1 LDNNFS
7 TIGTNSLR
15 GSIVQGATTIQQM
28 RNYEPYNKIL
38 LIEDNPGDA
47 RLVEIL
53 LSESDLL
60 NCKITNKVNL
70 ADGMAALEEADD
82 FAAILLDLTLPDSRG
97 FETLETLLGK
107 YPDNNVIVLTG
118 LQDKSLGINSVKAG
132 AQDFLIKG
140 AFDSDQLSKSLRYSI
155 ERNLVLKRLEET
167 QRIANIG
174 NWEYN
179 PTTEEILASDQIY
192 RIFGLKPRKAGLN
205 YVDILRENHPFREFN
220 DIHQEALANQD
231 RSIRKDIRI
240 PKMEGGYRDVFIQCK
255 ASVSAESKVILTGIM
270 QDITERKKSEDELLK
285 SQEKYQ
291 DFFNKSK
298 DPIYICSMGGKCE
311 AFNKALEELLGYS
324 KEEISDLNIHDLI
337 RSENGMDNFFDHLKR
352 DKEVQ
357 DFEVEIQRKDG
368 EKKYCLITA
377 TMLDS
382 ETEESYNGVIRDIT
396 EKKQAE
402 ALRKARDLA
411 RTSAKM
417 KEKFIA
423 SISHEMRTP
432 MNAILGMS
440 NLVIQTELDPEQ
452 FNYINSINQSSELLL
467 GIVNDILEISTLE
480 NGKIKFENKDFDLKE
495 VLRNL
500 VNVMQYKVDE
510 KNLKLI
516 VDVEENVPQ
525 FIKGD
530 KLRLNQ
536 VLYNLVGNA
545 VKFTDKGSIHIRVLN
560 LYNVDDNVFLKFE
573 VEDTGIGIP
582 KDKVEAVFETFT
594 RIRTKDRIYEG
605 TGLGLSIAK
614 NLIEQQGGKISA
626 KSIENVG
633 STFFFDLVFNIGSRK
648 EADTP
653 TPELDDTIHLDRPVR
668 LLLVEDNKLNQMVAK
683 KTLQKKWP
691 DIDITIADN
700 GQLGV
705 DAIKSK
711 KYDIVLM
718 DIQMPIMDGYEATQ
732 YIRANMPPEIAN
744 MPILAM
750 TAHANI
756 SKDDSYKEFGMDDFV
771 LKPFKT
777 EQLFGKIA
785 QYVNYGNG
793 RG

>member
-1 LDNNFS
+1 MDNNFS

-705 DAIKSK
+705 DAVKSK

>member
-1 LDNNFS
+1 MDNNFS
-7 TIGTNSLR
+7 TIGTNSLG

>member
-1 LDNNFS
+1 MDTNFS
-7 TIGTNSLR
+7 QSGTGFSDGSATQETATIE
-15 GSIVQGATTIQQM
+15 QM
-28 RNYEPYNKIL
+28 TNYEPHNKIL

-60 NCKITNKVNL
+60 NCKITNKVSL

-82 FAAILLDLTLPDSRG
+82 YAAILLDLTLPDSRG
-97 FETLETLLGK
+97 FETLETLLSK
-107 YPDNNVIVLTG
+107 FPDNNVIVLTG

-140 AFDSDQLSKSLRYSI
+140 AFDSDQLAKSLRYSI
-155 ERNLVLKRLEET
+155 ERNVVLKRLEET

-174 NWEYN
+174 NWEYH
-179 PTTEEILASDQIY
+179 PDTEEFLASTQIY
-192 RIFGLKPRKAGLN
+192 RIFGLEPRKTVLN
-205 YVDILRENHPFREFN
+205 FQEILDTNHPFHIVNE
-220 DIHQEALANQD
+220 IHQEARANSD
-231 RSIRKDIRI
+231 NGVRKDIRVV
-240 PKMEGGYRDVFIQCK
+240 KKDGTECYVFVQCK
-255 ASVSAESKVILTGIM
+255 ASVSAESKMVLTGIM
-270 QDITERKKSEDELLK
+270 QDITERKKAEAELLK

-291 DFFNKSK
+291 DIFNQSK
-298 DPIYICSMGGKCE
+298 DPIYICTMDGKCE
-311 AFNKALEELLGYS
+311 VFNDALVDLLGLS
-324 KEEISDLNIHDLI
+324 KEEISQIDIHKLFS
-337 RSENGMDNFFDHLKR
+337 SEKGMDGFFERLQRNKDVE
-352 DKEVQ
+352 DFE
-357 DFEVEIQRKDG
+357 FEVERKDG
-368 EKKYCLITA
+368 EKRFCTLTA
-377 TMLDS
+377 TML
-382 ETEESYNGVIRDIT
+382 ESVGTPRYNGVIRDIT

-440 NLVIQTELDPEQ
+440 NLVIQTDLNPEQ
-452 FNYINSINQSSELLL
+452 YNYISSIKQSSELLL

-495 VLRNL
+495 LLDNMVK
-500 VNVMQYKVDE
+500 VMKYKVVE
-510 KNLKLI
+510 KSLDLV
-516 VDVEENVPQ
+516 VDIQPGVPR
-525 FIKGD
+525 FLKGD

-536 VLYNLVGNA
+536 ILYNLVGNA
-545 VKFTDKGSIHIRVLN
+545 VKFTDKGSIHVRVMN
-560 LYNVDDNVFLKFE
+560 QYDGDDSAFLKFE

-582 KDKVEAVFETFT
+582 ADKVDAVFETFT
-594 RIRTKDRIYEG
+594 RVRTKDRIFEG

-614 NLIEQQGGKISA
+614 NLVEQQGGKIGATS
-626 KSIENVG
+626 VYGQG
-633 STFFFDLVFNIGSRK
+633 STFFFDLVFEVGTQE
-648 EADTP
+648 EASAP
-653 TPELDDTIHLDRPVR
+653 TPEMDDTIQLDRPIR

-691 DIDITIADN
+691 DIDLTIADN
-700 GQLGV
+700 GQLGI
-705 DAIKSK
+705 DAIKTK
-711 KYDIVLM
+711 KFDIVLM
-718 DIQMPIMDGYEATQ
+718 DIQMPIMDGYEATM

-756 SKDDSYKEFGMDDFV
+756 SKDHSYREYGMDDFV
-771 LKPFKT
+771 LKPFKP
-777 EQLFGKIA
+777 EQLFGKNSPIC
-785 QYVNYGNG
+785 
-793 RG
+793 

>member
-1 LDNNFS
+1 MDTNFS
-7 TIGTNSLR
+7 QHSTNFSG
-15 GSIVQGATTIQQM
+15 GSTTQDAAIIEQM
-28 RNYEPYNKIL
+28 ANYEPHNKIL

-60 NCKITNKVNL
+60 NCKITNKTNL

-82 FAAILLDLTLPDSRG
+82 YAAILLDLTLPDSRG
-97 FETLETLLGK
+97 FETLETLLSK
-107 YPDNNVIVLTG
+107 FPDNNVIVLTG

-140 AFDSDQLSKSLRYSI
+140 AFDSDQLAKSLRYSI
-155 ERNLVLKRLEET
+155 ERNIVLKRLEET

-179 PTTEEILASDQIY
+179 PSTEEFLPSDQIY
-192 RIFGLKPRKAGLN
+192 RIFGLEPRKTVMNFANILN
-205 YVDILRENHPFREFN
+205 ENHPFKIVN
-220 DIHQEALANQD
+220 QIHQEALASPD
-231 RSIRKDIRI
+231 DSIRKDI
-240 PKMEGGYRDVFIQCK
+240 KVVKQNGEECYVFVQCK
-255 ASVSAESKVILTGIM
+255 ASVSAESKVVLTGIM
-270 QDITERKKSEDELLK
+270 QDITERKKSEDELLR

-291 DFFNKSK
+291 DIFNQSK
-298 DPIYICSMGGKCE
+298 DPIYICTMDGKCE
-311 AFNKALEELLGYS
+311 VFNDALVDLLGYERAEIGQLNLHQLFS
-324 KEEISDLNIHDLI
+324 CEE
-337 RSENGMDNFFDHLKR
+337 GMARVFDKLKR
-352 DKEVQ
+352 LGDIQ
-357 DFEVEIQRKDG
+357 DFEFEIERKDG
-368 EKKYCLITA
+368 EKRFCTLTA
-377 TMLDS
+377 TMLES
-382 ETEESYNGVIRDIT
+382 ESTPSYNGVIRDIT

-440 NLVIQTELDPEQ
+440 NLVIQTELNPEQ
-452 FNYINSINQSSELLL
+452 YNYISSIKQSSELLL

-480 NGKIKFENKDFDLKE
+480 NGKIKFEHKDFDLHELLDNMVK
-495 VLRNL
+495 
-500 VNVMQYKVDE
+500 VMKYKVVE
-510 KNLKLI
+510 KSLDLVI
-516 VDVEENVPQ
+516 DIQEGVPRYL
-525 FIKGD
+525 KGD

-536 VLYNLVGNA
+536 ILYNLVGNA
-545 VKFTDKGSIHIRVLN
+545 VKFTDKGSIHIRVMN
-560 LYNVDDNVFLKFE
+560 QYDGDDSAFLKFE

-582 KDKVEAVFETFT
+582 PDKVDAVFETFT
-594 RIRTKDRIYEG
+594 RVRTKDRIFEG

-614 NLIEQQGGKISA
+614 NLVEQQAGKIGARS
-626 KSIENVG
+626 VYGQG
-633 STFFFDLVFNIGSRK
+633 STFWFDIVFDIGTIE
-648 EADTP
+648 EATAP
-653 TPELDDTIHLDRPVR
+653 KPELDDTIHLDRPIR

-691 DIDITIADN
+691 DIDLTIADN

-705 DAIKSK
+705 EAIKTK

-718 DIQMPIMDGYEATQ
+718 DIQMPIMDGYEATL
-732 YIRANMPPEIAN
+732 YIRSNMPPEIAN

-756 SKDDSYKEFGMDDFV
+756 SKDHSYREYGMDDFV
-771 LKPFKT
+771 LKPFKP

-785 QYVNYGNG
+785 QYVNHGNG
-793 RG
+793 RS

>member
-1 LDNNFS
+1 MDNNFS
-7 TIGTNSLR
+7 TIGTNSLG

-291 DFFNKSK
+291 DSNW
-298 DPIYICSMGGKCE
+298 
-311 AFNKALEELLGYS
+311 
-324 KEEISDLNIHDLI
+324 
-337 RSENGMDNFFDHLKR
+337 
-352 DKEVQ
+352 
-357 DFEVEIQRKDG
+357 RK
-368 EKKYCLITA
+368 
-377 TMLDS
+377 
-382 ETEESYNGVIRDIT
+382 
-396 EKKQAE
+396 
-402 ALRKARDLA
+402 
-411 RTSAKM
+411 
-417 KEKFIA
+417 
-423 SISHEMRTP
+423 
-432 MNAILGMS
+432 
-440 NLVIQTELDPEQ
+440 
-452 FNYINSINQSSELLL
+452 NS
-467 GIVNDILEISTLE
+467 
-480 NGKIKFENKDFDLKE
+480 
-495 VLRNL
+495 
-500 VNVMQYKVDE
+500 
-510 KNLKLI
+510 
-516 VDVEENVPQ
+516 
-525 FIKGD
+525 
-530 KLRLNQ
+530 
-536 VLYNLVGNA
+536 
-545 VKFTDKGSIHIRVLN
+545 
-560 LYNVDDNVFLKFE
+560 
-573 VEDTGIGIP
+573 
-582 KDKVEAVFETFT
+582 
-594 RIRTKDRIYEG
+594 
-605 TGLGLSIAK
+605 
-614 NLIEQQGGKISA
+614 QG
-626 KSIENVG
+626 
-633 STFFFDLVFNIGSRK
+633 
-648 EADTP
+648 
-653 TPELDDTIHLDRPVR
+653 
-668 LLLVEDNKLNQMVAK
+668 Q
-683 KTLQKKWP
+683 
-691 DIDITIADN
+691 
-700 GQLGV
+700 
-705 DAIKSK
+705 
-711 KYDIVLM
+711 
-718 DIQMPIMDGYEATQ
+718 
-732 YIRANMPPEIAN
+732 
-744 MPILAM
+744 
-750 TAHANI
+750 
-756 SKDDSYKEFGMDDFV
+756 
-771 LKPFKT
+771 
-777 EQLFGKIA
+777 
-785 QYVNYGNG
+785 
-793 RG
+793 

>member
-1 LDNNFS
+1 MDNNFFS
-7 TIGTNSLR
+7 NGAGNSE
-15 GSIVQGATTIQQM
+15 GSMVQDATTIQQM
-28 RNYEPYNKIL
+28 SNYEPHNKIL

-53 LSESDLL
+53 LGESDLL

-70 ADGMAALEEADD
+70 ADGMAALEAADD

-97 FETLETLLGK
+97 FETLETLLAK

-179 PTTEEILASDQIY
+179 PTTEEFLASDQIY
-192 RIFGLKPRKAGLN
+192 RIFDLKPRKAGLN
-205 YVDILRENHPFREFN
+205 YIDILKENHPFRELN
-220 DIHQEALANQD
+220 EIHQEALANQD
-231 RSIRKDIRI
+231 KSVRKDIRI
-240 PKMEGGYRDVFIQCK
+240 PKIEGGYRDVFIQCK

-298 DPIYICSMGGKCE
+298 DPIYICTMDGRCE
-311 AFNKALEELLGYS
+311 AFNQALVELLGYP
-324 KEEISDLNIHDLI
+324 KEEISNLNIHNLI
-337 RSENGMDNFFDHLKR
+337 TSEKGMDEFFDRLKR
-352 DKEVQ
+352 NKDVQ
-357 DFEVEIQRKDG
+357 DFEVEMQRKDG
-368 EKKYCLITA
+368 EKRYCLITA

-396 EKKQAE
+396 ERKQAE

-452 FNYINSINQSSELLL
+452 FNYISSIKQSSELLL

-495 VLRNL
+495 LLKNL

-510 KNLKLI
+510 KNLRLI
-516 VDVEENVPQ
+516 VDIEENVPQ

-545 VKFTDKGSIHIRVLN
+545 VKFTDTGDIHIRVLN
-560 LYNVDDNVFLKFE
+560 LYDGDDNVFLKFE

-582 KDKVEAVFETFT
+582 KDKVAAVFETFT

-614 NLIEQQGGKISA
+614 NLVEQQGGKIAA
-626 KSIENVG
+626 KSVEGEG
-633 STFFFDLVFNIGSRK
+633 STFFFDLVFDIGSK
-648 EADTP
+648 EEASAP
-653 TPELDDTIHLDRPVR
+653 TPEMDDTINLDRPVR

-705 DAIKSK
+705 EAIKAK

-732 YIRANMPPEIAN
+732 YIRMNMPAEIAN

-756 SKDDSYKEFGMDDFV
+756 AKDHSYREYGMDDFV
-771 LKPFKT
+771 LKPFKP

-785 QYVNYGNG
+785 QYVNNGNG
-793 RG
+793 RS

>member
-1 LDNNFS
+1 MDNNFS

-377 TMLDS
+377 TILDS
-382 ETEESYNGVIRDIT
+382 ETEERYNGVIRDIT

>member
-7 TIGTNSLR
+7 TIGTNSLG

-545 VKFTDKGSIHIRVLN
+545 VKVLN

>member
-1 LDNNFS
+1 MDNNFS

-510 KNLKLI
+510 KNIKLI

>member
-1 LDNNFS
+1 MDANYS
-7 TIGTNSLR
+7 TS
-15 GSIVQGATTIQQM
+15 GANVLESSMNKDAKMLEQM
-28 RNYEPYNKIL
+28 PEYQPHNKIL

-53 LSESDLL
+53 LGESDLS
-60 NCKITNKVNL
+60 NCKITTKITL
-70 ADGMAALEEADD
+70 ADGLAALEEADD

-97 FETLETLLGK
+97 FETLETLLAK

-118 LQDKSLGINSVKAG
+118 LQDKSLGVNSVKAG

-174 NWEYN
+174 SWEYN
-179 PTTEEILASDQIY
+179 PSTEELLASSQIY
-192 RIFGLKPRKAGLN
+192 RIFGLTPRKGYL
-205 YVDILRENHPFREFN
+205 DFIKILKSDHPFREFN
-220 DIHQEALANQD
+220 HIHQEVLASPNK
-231 RSIRKDIRI
+231 SIKKDIRI
-240 PKMEGGYRDVFIQCK
+240 SKKEGGYRDVSIQCE
-255 ASVSAESKVILTGIM
+255 ASASAENKVILTGIM
-270 QDITERKKSEDELLK
+270 QDITERKKSEEALLK

-298 DPIYICSMGGKCE
+298 DPIYISTMDGKCE
-311 AFNKALEELLGYS
+311 AFNDALVELLGYS
-324 KEEISDLNIHDLI
+324 KDEISALNIHDLI
-337 RSENGMDNFFDHLKR
+337 SSEKGMDLFFQVLRKNKD
-352 DKEVQ
+352 VQ
-357 DFEVEIQRKDG
+357 DFEVEMKRKDG
-368 EKKYCLITA
+368 EKRYCLITA
-377 TMLDS
+377 TLLDS
-382 ETEESYNGVIRDIT
+382 ENEESYNGVIRDIT
-396 EKKQAE
+396 ERKQAE

-417 KEKFIA
+417 KERFIA

-440 NLVIQTELDPEQ
+440 NLVIQTDLNPEQ
-452 FNYINSINQSSELLL
+452 HNYISSIKQSSELLL
-467 GIVNDILEISTLE
+467 GIINDILEISTLE
-480 NGKIKFENKDFDLKE
+480 NGKVAFENKDFDLKE
-495 VLRNL
+495 LLDNL
-500 VNVMQYKVDE
+500 VKVMRYKVEE
-510 KNLKLI
+510 KSLQLNVVI
-516 VDVEENVPQ
+516 DENVPQ
-525 FIKGD
+525 YIKGD

-545 VKFTDKGSIHIRVLN
+545 VKFTDHGAIYIRVTN
-560 LYNVDDNVFLKFE
+560 LYDGDDNAFLKFE
-573 VEDTGIGIP
+573 VEDSGVGIP
-582 KDKVEAVFETFT
+582 PDKLEAVFETFT
-594 RIRTKDRIYEG
+594 RIRNKDRIYEG

-614 NLIEQQGGKISA
+614 NLVEQQGGKIKATS
-626 KSIENVG
+626 VVGQG
-633 STFFFDLVFNIGSRK
+633 STFFFDLVFDIGNAE
-648 EADTP
+648 EASEP

-691 DIDITIADN
+691 NMEITIADN

-705 DAIKSK
+705 EAVQKQK
-711 KYDIVLM
+711 FDIVLM

-732 YIRANMPPEIAN
+732 YIRKNMPPDVAN

-756 SKDDSYKEFGMDDFV
+756 AKDHSYREYGMDDFV
-771 LKPFKT
+771 LKPFKP

-785 QYVNYGNG
+785 EYVNKKS
-793 RG
+793 

>member
-1 LDNNFS
+1 MDNNYLSNGAGIS
-7 TIGTNSLR
+7 T
-15 GSIVQGATTIQQM
+15 GSRTQDATIMEQM
-28 RNYEPYNKIL
+28 PQSEPHNKIL

-53 LSESDLL
+53 LMESDLL

-82 FAAILLDLTLPDSRG
+82 YAAILLDLTLPDSRG
-97 FETLETLLGK
+97 FETLETLIARF
-107 YPDNNVIVLTG
+107 PDNNVIVLTG

-155 ERNLVLKRLEET
+155 ERNMVLKRLEET

-174 NWEYN
+174 NWEYT
-179 PTTEEILASDQIY
+179 PSTEEFLASDQIF
-192 RIFGLKPRKAGLN
+192 RIFGLEPRKTVLN
-205 YVDILRENHPFREFN
+205 YIDILKENHPFREVN
-220 DIHQEALANQD
+220 DIHQEALAKQGS
-231 RSIRKDIRI
+231 SIRKDIRI
-240 PKMEGGYRDVFIQCK
+240 VKKDGTARYVFVQCK
-255 ASVSAESKVILTGIM
+255 ASVNAERKMVLTGIM
-270 QDITERKKSEDELLK
+270 QDITERKKSEEELLQ
-285 SQEKYQ
+285 SQEQYQ
-291 DFFNKSK
+291 DIFNQSK
-298 DPIYICSMGGKCE
+298 DPIYICTFDGKCE
-311 AFNKALEELLGYS
+311 VFNVALEELLGSS
-324 KEEISDLNIHDLI
+324 KEEIAGMDIHDLF
-337 RSENGMDNFFDHLKR
+337 STEGENGMNEFYERLKR
-352 DKEVQ
+352 NKEVT
-357 DFEVEIQRKDG
+357 DFEVTVERKDG
-368 EKKYCLITA
+368 DTRYCMITA

-382 ETEESYNGVIRDIT
+382 EQPSYNGVIRDIT
-396 EKKQAE
+396 ERKQAE
-402 ALRKARDLA
+402 ALRKARDSA

-440 NLVIQTELDPEQ
+440 NLVIQTDLNPEQ
-452 FNYINSINQSSELLL
+452 YNYISSIKQSSELLL

-480 NGKIKFENKDFDLKE
+480 NGKIAFENKDFDLQN
-495 VLRNL
+495 LLDNL
-500 VNVMQYKVDE
+500 VNVMKYKVEE
-510 KNLKLI
+510 KSLQLI
-516 VDVEENVPQ
+516 VDIQENVPRY
-525 FIKGD
+525 IKGD

-545 VKFTDKGSIHIRVLN
+545 VKFTDKGAIHIRVMN
-560 LYNVDDNVFLKFE
+560 LYDGDDNVFLKFE

-582 KDKVEAVFETFT
+582 KDKVAAVFETFT

-614 NLIEQQGGKISA
+614 NLVEQQGGKIGATSVQG
-626 KSIENVG
+626 EG
-633 STFFFDLVFNIGSRK
+633 STFFFDLVFDIGSLD
-648 EADTP
+648 EATAP
-653 TPELDDTIHLDRPVR
+653 TPELDDTIRLDRPVR
-668 LLLVEDNKLNQMVAK
+668 LLLVEDNKLNQLVAK
-683 KTLQKKWP
+683 KTLQKRWP

-705 DAIKSK
+705 EAVKEK
-711 KYDIVLM
+711 KFDIVLM

-732 YIRANMPPEIAN
+732 YIRKNMPPEIAN

-756 SKDDSYKEFGMDDFV
+756 SKDHSYREYGMNDFV
-771 LKPFKT
+771 LKPFKP

-785 QYVNYGNG
+785 QYVNQKIN
-793 RG
+793 